1 MDIDYILS
9 GMKATLIRADDAPRF
24 GQDGIDITGYAS
36 PSRGSEA
43 VAAWRIHFE
52 PGAGSPVHEL
62 THGEAFVGIAGV
74 GTFEVGGTV
83 HRLGPGDAI
92 SVPPDTPFRLA
103 NDGEEPF
110 ETFACM
116 VAGGKASVD
125 GEDPFVP
132 PWAA

>member
-1 MDIDYILS
+1 ME
-9 GMKATLIRADDAPRF
+9 ATLIRADDAPRF
-24 GQDGIDITGYAS
+24 GQDGTDITGYAS
-36 PSRGSEA
+36 PSRGSEH
-43 VAAWRIHFE
+43 VAAWRIRLE

-62 THGEAFVGIAGV
+62 THGEAFIVVAGR
-74 GTFEVGGTV
+74 GSFEVGETL

-116 VAGGKASVD
+116 VAGGMASVEG
-125 GEDPFVP
+125 GEPFVP